1 MGLGNIVKSRGF
13 KNFMAKLYGIGAAV
27 VILGALF
34 KINHYQGADIMLV
47 IGLTTESII
56 FFFSA
61 FEPPHVDPDW
71 SLVYPEL
78 AGMYH
83 GVSAEIEA
91 ETGKRAGL
99 TEDLDNMLG
108 EAKIGPD
115 LIDSLGKGLRSLSE
129 NTNKLKDV
137 TDASV
142 ASNEFA
148 ARLKGAS
155 VSIETLSDSY
165 VKQTDSINRDIAAS
179 EELLSSV
186 KSASSSASGLSDV
199 YAKASESLKSDLKAT
214 EGFAA
219 SVNAATES
227 ANKLAKNYEKSSGI
241 LEESANALDFSAL
254 KENNYNEQL
263 GKISKNLASLNELYE
278 KQLSTSQGQTQSAGK
293 LQETLEKFVSS
304 LNSSIENTSK
314 YHENVS
320 AVNLAFQN
328 QLKGTTDHVETTAKL
343 KDTLDGFLSKLNES
357 TDKTLQYNKEL
368 DNLSKKVAALNTVYG
383 NMLTAMNV
391 KSES

>member
-1 MGLGNIVKSRGF
+1 
-13 KNFMAKLYGIGAAV
+13 MAKLYGIGAAV

-83 GVSAEIEA
+83 GVSAEIDSES
-91 ETGKRAGL
+91 GKRAGL

-115 LIDSLGKGLRSLSE
+115 LIDSLGQGLRSLSE

-137 TDASV
+137 ADASL
-142 ASNEFA
+142 ASNEFTE
-148 ARLKGAS
+148 RLKGAS
-155 VSIETLSDSY
+155 ASIETLSGSY
-165 VKQTDSINRDIAAS
+165 VKQTESLNKDIAAS
-179 EELLSSV
+179 DELYNSV
-186 KSASSSASGLSDV
+186 KSASTSASGLSEV
-199 YAKASESLKSDLKAT
+199 YSKASESIKNDLQAT

-219 SVNAATES
+219 SVNAATAS

-263 GKISKNLASLNELYE
+263 NKISQNLASLNQLYE
-278 KQLSTSQGQTQSAGK
+278 KQLSTSQGQTDSAGK
-293 LQETLEKFVSS
+293 LQETLEKFVNS

-328 QLKGTTDHVETTAKL
+328 QLKGTSDHVETTARL
-343 KDTLDGFLSKLNES
+343 KNTLDGFLTKLNES
-357 TDKTLQYNKEL
+357 TDKTLQYNQEL